1 MKNKLFKIVLL
12 VASSLVLF
20 SCSKPA
26 KTADV
31 ERKEISIGFSPGPY
45 ADLFR
50 AVIQPQLEKKGYK
63 IKIVEFT
70 DWVTPNL
77 ALANNEIDANIYQNT
92 LYRQNF

>member
-31 ERKEISIGFSPGPY
+31 ERKEISIGFSPV
-45 ADLFR
+45 L
-50 AVIQPQLEKKGYK
+50 
-63 IKIVEFT
+63 
-70 DWVTPNL
+70 TPTFSELSFSHNL
-77 ALANNEIDANIYQNT
+77 RRKATKSRLSNSPIG
-92 LYRQNF
+92 